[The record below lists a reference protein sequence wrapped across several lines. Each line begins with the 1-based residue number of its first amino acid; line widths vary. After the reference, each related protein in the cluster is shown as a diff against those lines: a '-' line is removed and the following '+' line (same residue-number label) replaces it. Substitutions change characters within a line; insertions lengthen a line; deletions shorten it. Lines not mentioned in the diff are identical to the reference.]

1 MGNIKN
7 FNFNKLKLRLSNS
20 DYWDF
25 FLAADDSP
33 LQPSGP
39 VVAGECLVVWY
50 DFNEVSIY
58 PNSATTASTIYSL
71 VSWNKA
77 VNSGYT
83 FSSFGLTGIDN
94 GFITFEKDPFDP
106 TNQNLV
112 NALTGTTLVIP
123 SGDTRLM
130 MHLVTGTTE
139 QYVYPTERII
149 DPTFTTGDYIQ
160 LCGGFY
166 QGYYKIDGS
175 TYEVLPT
182 RVNNAWVSEFWL
194 NPQDICS
201 PTSGTTLNDVYPNN
215 KGFFFYMGT
224 RAENKFWNQFYG
236 SNTGCTS
243 ACTVNTGDTSCSG
256 FTGSVTTWCTVPK
269 EKDITIIGDYGFGIP
284 LNPPRVDIT
293 LVTNPFLIYG
303 RAYDSSAPRLSGG
316 SDTIIPSGI
325 TNTITGHRDSCG
337 STNIYGYLFNAGGCD
352 LTSNDGL
359 GTKSVCSYDGNG
371 ISVGKTREVL
381 SDFQNPF
388 LIYGRGSGAISGCSC
403 STCCGPN
410 DGLGSETVCSY
421 SGKTSQETE
430 IDYNLDIIDNAIGFR
445 ITDDG
450 RIGYRMLTVTGTCYT
465 ASTGQRLYT
474 SGVTIQEGYS
484 QSGMVTSDSWSYIA
498 IRYVTDYKNDCD
510 LKITKRRT
518 GKLMFY
524 VNARLKYV
532 VNDFPEFM
540 AKRLDEY
547 KAKQVGV
554 PFNFSL
560 GGGSQGLI
568 DSQTFDGLDQADRGL
583 PIEENFA
590 GSFIG
595 GISQFKFNICD
606 LNYSQILYNYISD
619 AARYGIQDTNL
630 LLTEDAYLLLQQSG
644 YGMVWL

>member
-39 VVAGECLVVWY
+39 VLSGECLVVWY
-50 DFNEVSIY
+50 DFNNVSIY

-71 VSWNKA
+71 VTWNKA
-77 VNSGYT
+77 VNTGYT

-94 GFITFEKDPFDP
+94 GFITFEKDPLDP

-130 MHLVTGTTE
+130 MHLVTGTTGS
-139 QYVYPTERII
+139 YIYPTERIVDI
-149 DPTFTTGDYIQ
+149 TQTVGDYMQ
-160 LCGGFY
+160 FCGGFY

-194 NPQDICS
+194 NPQDICE
-201 PTSGTTLNDVYPNN
+201 PVTGTTLNDVYPEN

-243 ACTVNTGDTSCSG
+243 ACTINTGDTSCSG

-284 LNPPRVDIT
+284 LNPPRIDIT

-303 RAYDSSAPRLSGG
+303 RAYDSSASRLSGA
-316 SDTIIPSGI
+316 SDSIIPSAI
-325 TNTITGHRDSCG
+325 TNTTTGHNDSCG
-337 STNIYGYLFNAGGCD
+337 STNIYGYFYNSGSCD
-352 LTSNDGL
+352 LTSDDGL
-359 GTKSVCSYDGNG
+359 GTKTVCSYSGGG
-371 ISVGKTREVL
+371 ISIGRTREVL
-381 SDFQNPF
+381 TDFQNPF
-388 LIYGRGSGAISGCSC
+388 LIYGRGSGAFSGCSC
-403 STCCGPN
+403 SSCCGPN
-410 DGLGSETVCSY
+410 DGLGNQTVCSY
-421 SGKTSQETE
+421 SGRTSEETE
-430 IDYNLDIIDNAIGFR
+430 IDYKLDIIDNAIGFR

-465 ASTGQRLYT
+465 ASTGERFYT
-474 SGVTIQEGYS
+474 SGVTIQEAYS
-484 QSGMVTSDSWSYIA
+484 LPNIVESDKWSYVV
-498 IRYVTDYKNDCD
+498 IRYKTNYIDDCE
-510 LKITKRRT
+510 LKLNKRRT

-524 VNARLKYV
+524 VNAKLKYV

-547 KAKQVGV
+547 KAQPVGV

-560 GGGSQGLI
+560 GGGSQGFI
-568 DSQTFDGLDQADRGL
+568 DSQTFDGLDMADRGL

-590 GSFIG
+590 GTFIG

-606 LNYSQILYNYISD
+606 LNYSQILYNYITS
-619 AARYGIQDTNL
+619 AGRYSAQDTNL
-630 LLTEDAYLLLQQSG
+630 LLTEDAYLLLQENG
-644 YGMVWL
+644 FGMIWI

>member
-149 DPTFTTGDYIQ
+149 DPTFTIGDYIQ

-201 PTSGTTLNDVYPNN
+201 PTSGTILNDVYPNN

-243 ACTVNTGDTSCSG
+243 GCTVNTGDTSCSG

-465 ASTGQRLYT
+465 TSTGQRLYT

-619 AARYGIQDTNL
+619 ATRYGIQDTNL

-644 YGMVWL
+644 YGMVWV

>member
-465 ASTGQRLYT
+465 TSTGQRLYT

-644 YGMVWL
+644 YGMVWV

>member
-243 ACTVNTGDTSCSG
+243 GCTVNTGDTSCSG

-644 YGMVWL
+644 YGMVWV